1 MFGHLIHDNVC
12 VYPQCT
18 EAAESLQHAVVHVLQ
33 SVGGQD
39 QLIDPRSS
47 FKRSLLN
54 VSDAVIAQVTASG
67 GKTGM
72 REMWR
77 GGAKDTG
84 ERRDEGGGAAK
95 RCSEAT
101 TTTTT
106 RGSS

>member
-1 MFGHLIHDNVC
+1 MFGHLTHDNVC
-12 VYPQCT
+12 VYPQCA

-47 FKRSLLN
+47 FERSLLD

-72 REMWR
+72 RDVEGR
-77 GGAKDTG
+77 GKGHRRE
-84 ERRDEGGGAAK
+84 ER
-95 RCSEAT
+95 
-101 TTTTT
+101 
-106 RGSS
+106 